1 MLLWLTNISNT
12 VSIHDVLKSHLTQ
25 LLDIITVPD
34 KLANDLSPADL
45 IPSAVKTRVLTT
57 PNLDQY
63 QKASI
68 LVNEVINSL
77 KAFNDPKIL
86 VKFCDVL
93 KIQDDPNLI
102 RMANTLLKELG
113 KYCV

>member
-12 VSIHDVLKSHLTQ
+12 VLIHDVLESHLTQ

-34 KLANDLSPADL
+34 KLANDLSSANL
-45 IPSAVKTRVLTT
+45 IASAVKTRVLTT

-77 KAFNDPKIL
+77 KAFNDPETL

-93 KIQDDPNLI
+93 KIQDDPNLVRI
-102 RMANTLLKELG
+102 ANTMLKELG

>member
-12 VSIHDVLKSHLTQ
+12 VLIHDVLESHLTQ

-34 KLANDLSPADL
+34 KLANDLSSADL

-77 KAFNDPKIL
+77 KAFNDPEIL

-93 KIQDDPNLI
+93 KIQYDPNLVRI
-102 RMANTLLKELG
+102 ANTMLKELG